1 MVSRTRSR
9 HRSWPLETRTY
20 TAIHDVEWL
29 QKRHDWPGLQGVV
42 MVESQREIDGRLTKE
57 TRFYIT
63 WPTRSDR

>member
-1 MVSRTRSR
+1 MSACSRRAESQWFQG
-9 HRSWPLETRTY
+9 HAAD